1 MTNPFGITEVDIPG
15 ALGAYEAGQT
25 SRVNRL
31 LRTQQL
37 QQAERQAER
46 DAGLDQVIARVSGQS
61 GKGAAGAYS
70 TQPASE
76 GATAPTAAPASPQPA
91 LAAPATGLPQL
102 SQQDELA
109 LRLGGERGVAI
120 ANAIHGMNDQ
130 QRAQTAQRAN
140 AGLQVAVGLQRV
152 PLAQRAQVFQ
162 ENAPVLLSQGFT
174 PQELQQLAAEGF
186 SDDVLQRHAQSA
198 TLAARFAAPS
208 YRNVDGEVIDER
220 MLGTG
225 QDPRVY
231 AGQFIPTPQG
241 LAERPGGRNFGAPEA
256 APPQVGEVR
265 RGYRFNGGDPAS
277 PQSWTPEGAAP
288 TATRTGSP
296 DLDNWN
302 NAGRAGPQGPRTFR

>member
-1 MTNPFGITEVDIPG
+1 MSNPFGITEVDIPG

-31 LRTQQL
+31 MRMQQV

-46 DAGLDQVIARVSGQS
+46 DAGLDQVIARVSGQQ
-61 GKGAAGAYS
+61 GKTGAAGAYS
-70 TQPASE
+70 AASAE
-76 GATAPTAAPASPQPA
+76 PSSTAPPAAQASPA
-91 LAAPATGLPQL
+91 IPQL

-109 LRLGGERGVAI
+109 LRMGGERGVAI

-130 QRAQTAQRAN
+130 QRAVTAQRAN

-162 ENAPVLLSQGFT
+162 ENAPVLLAQGFT
-174 PQELQQLAAEGF
+174 APELQQLAAEGF
-186 SDDVLQRHAQSA
+186 SDEVLQRHAQSA
-198 TLAARFAAPS
+198 TLAARFATPS
-208 YRNVDGEVIDER
+208 YRNVEGEVIDER
-220 MLGTG
+220 LLSTG

-241 LAERPGGRNFGAPEA
+241 LAERPGGRNFGGPAPA
-256 APPQVGEVR
+256 APQVGEVR
-265 RGYRFNGGDPAS
+265 GGYRFNGGDPAS
-277 PQSWTPEGAAP
+277 PQSWVPEAS
-288 TATRTGSP
+288 ATRTGSP

-302 NAGRAGPQGPRTFR
+302 NAGRAGPQGPRTFP